1 MKNLFL
7 LFLIVLVL
15 FLIEFFLW
23 MKNFFFVTLLFF
35 VIIFLTLL
43 YLSRLTENLETFK
56 KLVILIF
63 RNMDTVILIIL
74 KNFYHFFYILIS
86 RNSEDD
92 IVEKKITLEKKDP
105 IFNLFIRLIF
115 LMDITILNV
124 YLTEKYINIKIKK
137 DFDSEIYQT
146 RYDRMIQK
154 L

>member
-1 MKNLFL
+1 
-7 LFLIVLVL
+7 
-15 FLIEFFLW
+15 
-23 MKNFFFVTLLFF
+23 
-35 VIIFLTLL
+35 
-43 YLSRLTENLETFK
+43 
-56 KLVILIF
+56 
-63 RNMDTVILIIL
+63 MDTVILIIL